1 MGGTLPLFVFWV
13 AWLAYAI
20 AAARADRRG
29 LPRTSLMAACWG
41 LGGVSMLLTF
51 AWDQTL
57 MLPADSL
64 AFAQGLSA
72 GAGVGLLLV
81 AILLFL
87 GDMRR
92 PKRDRSAA
100 RQVLEEVTPGH

>member
-1 MGGTLPLFVFWV
+1 MGVTLLLAVFWV
-13 AWLAYAI
+13 AWLAYAT
-20 AAARADRRG
+20 AAAHADRRG

-41 LGGVSMLLTF
+41 LGGISMLLTL
-51 AWDQTL
+51 AWDRTL
-57 MLPADSL
+57 VLPADSL
-64 AFAQGLSA
+64 AFAQGLSS

-81 AILLFL
+81 AILLFM

-100 RQVLEEVTPGH
+100 RQVLEGVTPGH